1 MDAASKPNWSTWKY
15 WRPVDTETKEQIFV
29 LPEDMRL
36 EEVIDA
42 YVIKTNYFV
51 EYLNCN
57 SRGVLDGFLDHNNN
71 MYVRND
77 EYETRKLICETLYS
91 KYKIDDLVRTKSV
104 LYFTSHVTIQTNVWV
119 SARIAVQ

>member
-1 MDAASKPNWSTWKY
+1 
-15 WRPVDTETKEQIFV
+15 
-29 LPEDMRL
+29 MRL

-42 YVIKTNYFV
+42 YIIKTNNFV
-51 EYLNCN
+51 EYLNWN

-77 EYETRKLICETLYS
+77 EYETRRLICEALYS
-91 KYKIDDLVRTKSV
+91 KYKIDDFVRTKSV

-119 SARIAVQ
+119 SARIAVQY